1 MASIRWHRNGALTD
15 AHWPG
20 KGVAGSARE
29 WLLRT
34 DPERLICLGRVITA
48 VFAILAI
55 YLDPTRPNSLLYES
69 RIVLGF
75 YLLLAIA
82 LVIFPYVFLS
92 SVLCTSSFTVS
103 MRRSSAGSRS

>member
-1 MASIRWHRNGALTD
+1 MAITQPTRNDAPARAHRPA
-15 AHWPG
+15 
-20 KGVAGSARE
+20 KEFAGLARE

-48 VFAILAI
+48 AFAILAI

-69 RIVLGF
+69 RVVLGL

-82 LVIFPYVFLS
+82 LVIFPLRY
-92 SVLCTSSFTVS
+92 SFISPVHL
-103 MRRSSAGSRS
+103 